1 MPRRLQSTGS
11 SIHLSKR
18 KICPNYPSHRFVT
31 VMSGLIHNW
40 IAWCPSFDP
49 ELVELGA
56 VLCHPEQKLDRNTYL
71 CLVGERIQR
80 IVDAAEDPVEAT
92 HELEKSLFEYGLG
105 PDLSCPPENAG
116 NWLVWSN
123 PGVEEYLANKGLL
136 EGLRNKKPK
145 EMAVAREV
153 IEGDAENDDA
163 IGWLQM
169 WAWRL
174 SQIP

>member
-1 MPRRLQSTGS
+1 MCRPPEIRLALSQLTPAYSYS
-11 SIHLSKR
+11 SV
-18 KICPNYPSHRFVT
+18 VT
-31 VMSGLIHNW
+31 VMSGLMHNW

-56 VLCHPEQKLDRNTYL
+56 VLCHPEQKLDRNIYL

-123 PGVEEYLANKGLL
+123 PGVEERFANKGLL
-136 EGLRNKKPK
+136 EDLRNKKPK

-163 IGWLQM
+163 IGRLQM
-169 WAWRL
+169 WVWRL
-174 SQIP
+174 SGMP